1 MNLST
6 LERSSGLKDKARRL
20 GRGNASKWN
29 YAWKGL
35 KWQKARSGKGSKIPA
50 YFEWGQ
56 TPLYMR
62 IPKQKWFKRYY
73 KLVSTI
79 EIVNIADLDRVFLD
93 GDLINNGSL
102 FEKWLVNN
110 PLNQVKILWNWSTTK
125 KFEFDSSLMF
135 SQSAEKLK

>member
-20 GRGNASKWN
+20 GRWNASKGN
-29 YAWKGL
+29 YAWKWL
-35 KWQKARSGKGSKIPA
+35 KGQKARSGKGSKIPA

-73 KLVSTI
+73 KLMSTT
-79 EIVNIADLDRVFLD
+79 EIVNIMDLDRVFKD

-102 FEKWLVNN
+102 FEKWLINN
-110 PLNQVKILWNWSTTK
+110 PLHQVKILWNGSTTK
-125 KFEFDSSLMF
+125 KFVFDESLAF
-135 SQSAEKLK
+135 SASAEKIK